1 MRKDIIFFVIFSA
14 KVVTMIL
21 ADVISK
27 EIKLCESVFQ
37 LTSSSD
43 RFPRTCDFCEDYD
56 RKSPDS
62 EYFGR
67 FHWPLFDQ
75 IEDDFFMFYW
85 KSPNDQNKIWVLAQK
100 NIDW

>member
-1 MRKDIIFFVIFSA
+1 
-14 KVVTMIL
+14 MIL

-67 FHWPLFDQ
+67 FH
-75 IEDDFFMFYW
+75 
-85 KSPNDQNKIWVLAQK
+85 
-100 NIDW
+100 